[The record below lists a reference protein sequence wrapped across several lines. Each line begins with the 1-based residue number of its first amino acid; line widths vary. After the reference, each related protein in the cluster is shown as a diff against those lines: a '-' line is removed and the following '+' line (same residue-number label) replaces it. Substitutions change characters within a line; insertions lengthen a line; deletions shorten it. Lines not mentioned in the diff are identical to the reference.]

1 MKANDVLYGLGG
13 TVRKKAEAYLAEQKG
28 QLDTETRRKV
38 RVFWVSVCVVSSAV
52 CGVAGGIST
61 LSWGKACFRISF
73 REQSKERWRF
83 LAVGSG

>member
-38 RVFWVSVCVVSSAV
+38 RVFWVRSEERRV
-52 CGVAGGIST
+52 
-61 LSWGKACFRISF
+61 GKECA
-73 REQSKERWRF
+73 
-83 LAVGSG
+83 

>member
-1 MKANDVLYGLGG
+1 MKANDVLSGLSD

-52 CGVAGGIST
+52 CGVAGWY
-61 LSWGKACFRISF
+61 LHA
-73 REQSKERWRF
+73 
-83 LAVGSG
+83 LVG

>member
-52 CGVAGGIST
+52 CGVAGWYLHALG
-61 LSWGKACFRISF
+61 G
-73 REQSKERWRF
+73 
-83 LAVGSG
+83 